1 MKGTKSI
8 ALLFVAL
15 LVAAEANISKYTPV
29 ARWSLGET
37 ATVNDYVDNTIS
49 SLIPFIQENGLDPM
63 ALPDIVEGFSVRV
76 LLITYSAWLKLQNGR
91 MTGLVNVSRS
101 GDQKVNY
108 FAKML
113 RVRVELE
120 FTDLEFNYDYL
131 VKVMNIGP
139 TGRIVGS
146 LSSFKIIADI
156 LIDFNNDEIQLQ
168 QFSLTDVGRLRVAF
182 RGNILTDWLVNPV
195 ITVFTTLF
203 NGVIMWTVQL
213 TIRNVAQDAIV
224 AINAAIRQVVDQIE
238 AIGS

>member
-1 MKGTKSI
+1 MKNNIIILCIILWEPKAFSLFLLVVCKAIMKGTKSI

-63 ALPDIVEGFSVRV
+63 ALPDIVEGFSV
-76 LLITYSAWLKLQNGR
+76 LQNGR

-113 RVRVELE
+113 RVR
-120 FTDLEFNYDYL
+120 FNYDYL

-146 LSSFKIIADI
+146 LSNVSESHSAVTS
-156 LIDFNNDEIQLQ
+156 
-168 QFSLTDVGRLRVAF
+168 SLT
-182 RGNILTDWLVNPV
+182 
-195 ITVFTTLF
+195 
-203 NGVIMWTVQL
+203 
-213 TIRNVAQDAIV
+213 
-224 AINAAIRQVVDQIE
+224 
-238 AIGS
+238 GSSTQ